1 MANTGA
7 EAFLNLHEVVKAAR
21 ARTSRD
27 VWDYLVGA
35 AESETTMKRNRLAI
49 DSLGLRPR
57 VLRDVSDIDTAHEF
71 LGRRLRLPIAFAPI
85 GGLQSFDPGGGATVA
100 RAAAEFGFVSIHSSV
115 SAPGLEQTAAA
126 SNAAKIYQL
135 YVRGDDAWIDDH
147 VARARDAGYAA
158 FCLTVDT
165 AVYSRR
171 ERDIANRFAKPWRQR
186 LAGLEYQAALSWDNV
201 KHYKDRHDMPLAIKG
216 ISTVEDAL
224 LAVEHGCEMVYVSN
238 HGGRQLDQGRGAL
251 DVFPDIRDAVAGR
264 RPGRHGTDPGLRPGG
279 GRPGRRRAHLRAPG
293 GRDELGPRSPGRA
306 EAGRSGPE
314 LRRPGPAGERAARL
328 QRAAALEFGAACLL
342 ISPAS
347 RGRATWR
354 RKRRGFSG
362 GLGHF
367 KIGPGHPLPRPNHP
381 WSVPLGWLGRGSGWL
396 GDSDQT

>member
-7 EAFLNLHEVVKAAR
+7 EAFLNLHDVVKAAR

-57 VLRDVSDIDTAHEF
+57 VLRDLSDIDTGHEF

-100 RAAAEFGFVSIHSSV
+100 RVAAESGFVSIHSSV

-147 VARARDAGYAA
+147 VARARDAGFAA

-165 AVYSRR
+165 AVYSRC

-224 LAVEHGCEMVYVSN
+224 LAVEHGCEMVYFSN

-264 RPGRHGTDPGLRPGG
+264 AKLIVDGGFTRATDVVKAIALGADLVAMGRIPVCGL
-279 GRPGRRRAHLRAPG
+279 
-293 GRDELGPRSPGRA
+293 
-306 EAGRSGPE
+306 
-314 LRRPGPAGERAARL
+314 
-328 QRAAALEFGAACLL
+328 AAAGQEGVVRTFELLEDEMNSALGLLGAPRLADLDQSFVAPAPPVSAPHVFSALPLL
-342 ISPAS
+342 NLEP
-347 RGRATWR
+347 
-354 RKRRGFSG
+354 
-362 GLGHF
+362 H
-367 KIGPGHPLPRPNHP
+367 
-381 WSVPLGWLGRGSGWL
+381 VY
-396 GDSDQT
+396 